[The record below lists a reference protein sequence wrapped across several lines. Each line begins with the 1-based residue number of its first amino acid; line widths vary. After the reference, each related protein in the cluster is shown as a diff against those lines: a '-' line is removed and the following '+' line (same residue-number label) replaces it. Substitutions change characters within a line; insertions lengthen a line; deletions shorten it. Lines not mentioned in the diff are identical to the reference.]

1 MCVCAIINVT
11 WCNNLLRNSKIF
23 ILFKCI
29 LNVQILLGA
38 AVYNKSATFFN
49 NKPIRSGGKRT
60 PRADVY
66 SHNVWIDSFCD
77 LKNGVQLVP
86 FTLQDNIRSSL
97 FVRNPLNNTSDDAR
111 YKKSLVCVPWVG
123 SCLSVQA
130 WLNGLIWKGQ
140 TSLTPTPFGTWLLYL
155 THL

>member
-1 MCVCAIINVT
+1 MLFSEVFYFNVCLCYNVI
-11 WCNNLLRNSKIF
+11 WCNNWLRNSKIF

-29 LNVQILLGA
+29 LSVQILL

-49 NKPIRSGGKRT
+49 NKPIRSEGKRT

-66 SHNVWIDSFCD
+66 SHNVWIGCFCD

-97 FVRNPLNNTSDDAR
+97 FVRNPLNNTSYDAR
-111 YKKSLVCVPWVG
+111 YKNNLVCVPWVG
-123 SCLSVQA
+123 SCLSVQDR
-130 WLNGLIWKGQ
+130 LNGSIWKGQ
-140 TSLTPTPFGTWLLYL
+140 TSSVLQVC
-155 THL
+155 